1 MTDLGSL
8 HYSLGISV
16 TRSHDGMFL
25 SQRQYAVELLQRTG
39 MADCHSAS
47 TLANTQAKLSAS
59 NGAPV
64 TDPSKYRS
72 LISALQY
79 FTLTRPD
86 LAYAIQQICLF
97 MHDPHEPHLAMI
109 KHILR
114 YMKGTLSTGLNIG
127 KGPID
132 SLTAYSDV
140 DWAGCPDSRQSTS
153 GFSVFLGDNMVSW
166 SSKRQTTISRSN
178 SKAEYHAV
186 AHVIAEC
193 CWLCQLLQ
201 ELHIPIATATMSAR
215 ST

>member
-47 TLANTQAKLSAS
+47 TLANTQAKLSTS

-64 TDPSKYRS
+64 TDPSGSKYRS

-86 LAYAIQQICLF
+86 LAYAIQQI
-97 MHDPHEPHLAMI
+97 
-109 KHILR
+109 
-114 YMKGTLSTGLNIG
+114 
-127 KGPID
+127 
-132 SLTAYSDV
+132 
-140 DWAGCPDSRQSTS
+140 
-153 GFSVFLGDNMVSW
+153 
-166 SSKRQTTISRSN
+166 
-178 SKAEYHAV
+178 
-186 AHVIAEC
+186 
-193 CWLCQLLQ
+193 
-201 ELHIPIATATMSAR
+201 
-215 ST
+215 